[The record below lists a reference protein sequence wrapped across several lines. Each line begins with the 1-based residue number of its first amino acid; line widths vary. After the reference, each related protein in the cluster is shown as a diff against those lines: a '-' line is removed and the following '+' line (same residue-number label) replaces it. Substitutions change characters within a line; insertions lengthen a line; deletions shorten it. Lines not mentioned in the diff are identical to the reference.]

1 MSTWRRV
8 CCCLFAAV
16 AAVGFAARA
25 ADYDLPDGYIPVPYI
40 ESTGAQSVPIGYS
53 PTKNT
58 ALEFAFTTLTY
69 NDGDTF
75 FGASWGGTA
84 YLLTEQ
90 NNKFCFWLQSS
101 YTQVG
106 GTFKTNTDYSF
117 TVANGTSTMTTAG
130 EEPYV
135 VENLPLNNSYGSL
148 CLFGFPGSAGHRC
161 KYRFKRMKV
170 WNSAGGT
177 LKRDLVPCIQKGE
190 GGTLTAGVYDLANEE
205 FYTDTIKTTPFKTGE
220 LWFEVGDVPPQEYDG
235 ITPCCPEPM
244 VTHQLTG
251 AVMQKGVDYE
261 LSYENNDRPGTAT
274 VTIQGI
280 GKYVDVTV
288 TRTFTMVAKK
298 FRLQFAQAIPDRIFD
313 GVHAVEPREFITII
327 DGEAEVGTPLTEGED
342 YELEFR
348 DNDRIG
354 VAKVVARGKNAYE
367 GETAVTLFN
376 IIHDPALPPDGYV
389 RLQSI
394 TADGQQTISTGFMP
408 DANTIVTN
416 CLFCYT
422 ARPPAPIGGCLFGG
436 SFGSEGFILEWQE
449 QNGKQSLVWFGSR
462 QVFCETDP
470 IGHEMEFSIG
480 PAGDGTRTATLVVD
494 GGERQ
499 VFTGLSTKQSGAL
512 SLFSANGGGNRA
524 AVRFYRT
531 TFMSSSTTVARD
543 FVPALRLA
551 DNKVGVYDM
560 ANSKFYPNEGTSG
573 DFQAGPSLVTNMVIS
588 SVEDVVTEPE
598 HPYRPPVTVT
608 LEGSDEP
615 LTEGVDYRLVW
626 PETKNGLVYLYA
638 LGIGKYNGAYA
649 STSYRQFIAE
659 PFDEWLSSTTIPT
672 FTTNIG
678 CRHVYVF
685 DYTDAGK
692 TLLALRQTMTLGDA
706 LVVGGGGAGGW
717 TIGGGGGGGG
727 VLQIKC
733 SHPLTAGQGLS
744 LSVGAG
750 GPLDLGT
757 DWAPGNPGT
766 ASSLDVGVTN
776 YVAFGGG
783 GGGTY
788 KGAPTATGNLAS
800 AGGYGDEATGCVFT
814 DGVHYSSSQGNPGGT
829 GSAKGSGGGGGAG
842 LGQSGGNGVNGLAG
856 NGGEGVLS
864 GICGYPVFQGHRA
877 VYGSG
882 GGGGAG
888 NKCATP
894 GRGGANAGYGSASGS
909 KTQGDNAVNGF
920 GGGGGGGSYS
930 GSGTKGG
937 AGGHG
942 RVILSFF
949 AGDTS
954 GKMLAVEPLEK
965 TLSANPRPRVYD
977 PSDPAKVLRPG
988 VDFRYE
994 WKTNNPRATRE
1005 NPGQGVVVAV
1015 GLGDYEGVSADTWY
1029 DYFRPDGFMLMIR

>member
-1 MSTWRRV
+1 MKHIVRRLV
-8 CCCLFAAV
+8 CLAAV
-16 AAVGFAARA
+16 AGLSFGARA
-25 ADYDLPDGYIPVPYI
+25 YELPEGYIPISYL
-40 ESTGAQSVPIGYS
+40 ESTGEQTIDPNLSVQSSWSLSFEFATLGFHA
-53 PTKNT
+53 NT
-58 ALEFAFTTLTY
+58 A
-69 NDGDTF
+69 F
-75 FGASWGGTA
+75 FGIFWGGSS
-84 YLLTEQ
+84 YMLTEQ
-90 NNKFCFWLQSS
+90 SNNNGFYFWADDA
-101 YTQVG
+101 
-106 GTFKTNTDYSF
+106 GTPITSTFYANTDYTF
-117 TVANGTSTMTTAG
+117 TISDKVGTLTAFG
-130 EEPYV
+130 HEP
-135 VENLPLNNSYGSL
+135 VEKTLPLRDSGYSGIKIFSCGSNNAY
-148 CLFGFPGSAGHRC
+148 
-161 KYRFKRMKV
+161 YRFKRLRL
-170 WNSAGGT
+170 WNASGA
-177 LKRDLVPCIQKGE
+177 LQHDFVPCIKVDGATEKPGLLNIAGADPSKWPFYTASGFVCGTRWFAAAPIETQYYDGLTPCRPAVSVTRIDTGAALAE
-190 GGTLTAGVYDLANEE
+190 GSDYRVEYGDNNTYGVQAGSVKVIGLDAYAGNETTLLFDIVEPPTDLVVDPIPDQVFDGIPVRPNLIVRDKNDAAQTPLEEGTDYDLDFRDN
-205 FYTDTIKTTPFKTGE
+205 
-220 LWFEVGDVPPQEYDG
+220 
-235 ITPCCPEPM
+235 
-244 VTHQLTG
+244 
-251 AVMQKGVDYE
+251 
-261 LSYENNDRPGTAT
+261 
-274 VTIQGI
+274 QGI
-280 GKYVDVTV
+280 GT
-288 TRTFTMVAKK
+288 
-298 FRLQFAQAIPDRIFD
+298 
-313 GVHAVEPREFITII
+313 
-327 DGEAEVGTPLTEGED
+327 
-342 YELEFR
+342 
-348 DNDRIG
+348 
-354 VAKVVARGKNAYE
+354 AKVFVRGKNGYAGAVAYAE
-367 GETAVTLFN
+367 FKVVR
-376 IIHDPALPPDGYV
+376 DPFLPPDGYV

-394 TADGQQTISTGFMP
+394 TADGQQTISTGFTP

-436 SFGSEGFILEWQE
+436 GFGAEGFILEWQE
-449 QNGKQSLVWFGSR
+449 QSGKQSLVWFGSR
-462 QVFCETDP
+462 QVFYETDP

-512 SLFSANGGGNRA
+512 SLFSAKGGGNRA

-588 SVEDVVTEPE
+588 SVEDGVTEPE

-626 PETKNGLVYLYA
+626 PETKSGLVYLYA
-638 LGIGKYNGAYA
+638 LGIGKYSGAYA
-649 STSYRQFIAE
+649 STSYRQFMVE

-757 DWAPGNPGT
+757 SWAQGKPGT
-766 ASSLDVGVTN
+766 ASSLDIGVTN

-783 GGGTY
+783 GGGKY
-788 KGAPTATGNLAS
+788 QGAPTATGNLAS
-800 AGGYGDEATGCVFT
+800 AGGYGDEPKVSCVFT
-814 DGVHYSSSQGNPGGT
+814 DGEHYSSLQGNPGGVAT
-829 GSAKGSGGGGGAG
+829 KYGSGGGGGAG

-856 NGGEGVLS
+856 NGGEGVTNS
-864 GICGYPVFQGHRA
+864 ICGYPMFGKYWA

-888 NKCATP
+888 NSCATP
-894 GRGGANAGYGSASGS
+894 NKGGTNAGYGSVKGSG
-909 KTQGDNAVNGF
+909 KQGDNAVNGF

-954 GKMLAVEPLEK
+954 GKTLAVEPLKK
-965 TLSANPRPRVYD
+965 TLVYQPMPRVYD
-977 PSDPAKVLRPG
+977 PSNPEKVLRQG
-988 VDFRYE
+988 VDYRYE
-994 WKTNNPRATRE
+994 WRTNNPRATRE
-1005 NPGQGVVVAV
+1005 NPGQGVVIAV
-1015 GLGDYEGVSADTWY
+1015 GIGDYAGVSADTWY
-1029 DYFRPDGFMLMIR
+1029 DSFRPEGLMITVR

>member
-1 MSTWRRV
+1 MQHMVSKLV
-8 CCCLFAAV
+8 CLAMV
-16 AAVGFAARA
+16 AGLSFGARA
-25 ADYDLPDGYIPVPYI
+25 AVDDLPDGYIPVSYI
-40 ESTGAQSVPIGYS
+40 ESTGAQSVTLNYV

-58 ALEFAFTTLTY
+58 ALEFAFTTLSY
-69 NDGDTF
+69 GDGDTF
-75 FGASWGGTA
+75 FGTSWNGSA

-90 NNKFCFWLQSS
+90 NNQFQFWLQKS
-101 YTQVG
+101 YTKVG
-106 GTFKTNTDYSF
+106 GTFKSNTDYFF

-135 VENLPLNNSYGSL
+135 VENLPLNNSYGSSFS
-148 CLFGFPGSAGHRC
+148 LFGFTGDNGHRNR
-161 KYRFKRMKV
+161 YRFKWMKI
-170 WNSAGGT
+170 WQSAGGT
-177 LKRDLVPCIQKGE
+177 LLYDLVPCFQTGD
-190 GGTLTAGVYDLANEE
+190 GGTKTPGLYDLANEK
-205 FYTDTIKTTPFKTGE
+205 FYTDTVKTTSFKTGE
-220 LWFEVGDVPPQEYDG
+220 LWFEVGDIPRQEYDG
-235 ITPCCPEPM
+235 VTPCRPEPT
-244 VTHQLTG
+244 VTRQLTG
-251 AVMQKGVDYE
+251 ATMQKDVDYE
-261 LSYENNDRPGTAT
+261 LSYENNDRIGTAT
-274 VTIQGI
+274 VSIRGI
-280 GKYVDVTV
+280 GKYADATL
-288 TRTFTMVAKK
+288 TRTFTIVEKK
-298 FRLQFAQAIPDRIFD
+298 FRMQFAQAIPDQIFD
-313 GVHAVEPREFITII
+313 EVHAVEPRDFITII
-327 DGEAEVGTPLTEGED
+327 DSESAVGTPLTEGED

-354 VAKVVARGKNAYE
+354 VATVVARGKDAYE
-367 GETAVTLFN
+367 GQTAVTAFN
-376 IIHDPALPPDGYV
+376 IIHDPELPLDGYV

-394 TADGQQTISTGFMP
+394 TANGQQTISTGFTP

-422 ARPPAPIGGCLFGG
+422 ARPPETIGGCLFGG
-436 SFGSEGFILEWQE
+436 SFGGDGFILEWQE
-449 QNGKQSLVWFGSR
+449 QSGKQSLVWFGSR
-462 QVFCETDP
+462 QVFYETDP

-499 VFTGLSTKQSGAL
+499 VFTGLSTKSGGAL
-512 SLFSANGGGNRA
+512 SLFSARGGGNCA

-551 DNKVGVYDM
+551 DNKPGVYDM
-560 ANSKFYPNEGTSG
+560 ANSKFYPNEGKAG
-573 DFQAGPSLVTNMVIS
+573 DFQAGPSIVTNMVIS
-588 SVEDVVTEPE
+588 SVEDGVTDPE
-598 HPYRPPVTVT
+598 HPYRPEVTVT

-626 PETKNGLVYLYA
+626 PETKSGLVYLYA
-638 LGIGKYNGAYA
+638 LGIGKYNGAYV
-649 STSYRQFIAE
+649 STSYHQFIAE
-659 PFDEWLSSTTIPT
+659 PVDEWLSSTTSPT

-678 CRHVYVF
+678 CRRVYVF

-692 TLLALRQTMTLGDA
+692 TLLALRQTMTLGEA
-706 LVVGGGGAGGW
+706 LVAGGGGAGGW

-757 DWAPGNPGT
+757 SWAQGKPGA
-766 ASSLDVGVTN
+766 ASSLDIGVTN

-788 KGAPTATGNLAS
+788 LGAPTATGNLAS

-894 GRGGANAGYGSASGS
+894 NKGGTNAGYGSVKGSG
-909 KTQGDNAVNGF
+909 KQGDNAVNGF

-954 GKMLAVEPLEK
+954 GKALAVEPLEK
-965 TLSANPRPRVYD
+965 TLAIHPTPKVYD
-977 PSDPAKVLRPG
+977 PNDPTKVLRPG
-988 VDFRYE
+988 VDYRYE
-994 WKTNNPRATRE
+994 WVTDNPKATRE
-1005 NPGQGVVVAV
+1005 APAHASVIAV

-1029 DYFRPDGFMLMIR
+1029 DYYFATGFMLLVK